1 MEHIDF
7 QSIEEL
13 IYNKILLYDDLLHC
27 FMEERDSLI
36 NINLDKLW
44 RISKEKTEI
53 CSKIENIRLEIIS
66 TVSKD
71 ANRKEFDLNSIP
83 DLAPLER
90 KPKFHKL
97 FIRLIRL
104 KTEIDALRKE
114 NMSFMDESLRF
125 LDEMVSIITGEAT
138 ARIVYNNKRYLS
150 KPGTNIL
157 LSREV

>member
-7 QSIEEL
+7 QSMEKL

-36 NINLDKLW
+36 NIDLDKLW
-44 RISKEKTEI
+44 QISKEKTEI
-53 CSKIENIRLEIIS
+53 CSKIESIRKELLS
-66 TVSKD
+66 TV
-71 ANRKEFDLNSIP
+71 NRGINQKEFDLNSIT
-83 DLAPLER
+83 DLAPLES

-104 KTEIDALRKE
+104 KTEIDVLRKE
-114 NMSFMDESLRF
+114 NVNFMDDSLRF
-125 LDEMVSIITGEAT
+125 LDEMVLIIAGET
-138 ARIVYNNKRYLS
+138 RTRIVYNDKCYLS